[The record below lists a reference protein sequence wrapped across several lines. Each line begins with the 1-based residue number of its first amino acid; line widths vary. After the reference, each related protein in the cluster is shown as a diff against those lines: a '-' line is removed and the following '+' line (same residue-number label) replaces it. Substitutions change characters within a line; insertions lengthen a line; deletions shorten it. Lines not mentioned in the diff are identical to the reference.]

1 MFVTKIAPKQ
11 EDILGEAL
19 IVIVVMII
27 VVMIA
32 MFVLMMVMKMMTA
45 KQTTI
50 VTVTALDTAMMMI
63 QTVMEYCDGTLH
75 RYRYTQLY
83 RYIVVL
89 IVVMI

>member
-1 MFVTKIAPKQ
+1 MTISINQAHVDDEGSVFVFVKKIAPKQ

-50 VTVTALDTAMMMI
+50 VTVTAFDTAMMI
-63 QTVMEYCDGTLH
+63 QTVME
-75 RYRYTQLY
+75 
-83 RYIVVL
+83 
-89 IVVMI
+89 